1 MMTTLKR
8 WAALSLL
15 AFTAALLVPRGLH
28 PQAVSGSL
36 ASKTG
41 SDTGPSLSV
50 ADADLPPN
58 PTLIVYGDMR
68 FTDPSNTKVASPQ
81 ARQFLVDRVAFVH
94 PDAVELTGDVPYAG
108 GKASDYDEY

>member
-1 MMTTLKR
+1 MG
-8 WAALSLL
+8 S
-15 AFTAALLVPRGLH
+15 FEFVGFYCCSLVPRGLH

-81 ARQFLVDRVAFVH
+81 APQFLVDRVAFVH